1 MHEYYYYQ
9 YRDLHESV
17 TYASL
22 LFGHLLVS
30 SEMRVVADGYEL
42 PCECREVKLVP
53 LEE

>member
-1 MHEYYYYQ
+1 MHEYYYQ

-17 TYASL
+17 AYASL

-42 PCECREVKLVP
+42 PCECREMKLGP